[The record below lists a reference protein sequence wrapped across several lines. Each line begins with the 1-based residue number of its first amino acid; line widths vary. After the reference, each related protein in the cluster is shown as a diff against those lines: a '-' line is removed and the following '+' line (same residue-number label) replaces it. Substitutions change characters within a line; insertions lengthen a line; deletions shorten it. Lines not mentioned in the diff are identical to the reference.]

1 MAVWRWS
8 SFAQAPATRL
18 PLLSFIVIVGA
29 LLFIAL
35 FAAAPRAPVHPD
47 KQQRDVERLGETS
60 LFGRHA
66 PKR

>member
-1 MAVWRWS
+1 VWRWS
-8 SFAQAPATRL
+8 SFAQAPAARL
-18 PLLSFIVIVGA
+18 PLLSFIVIVGM

-35 FAAAPRAPVHPD
+35 LAVAPRDPPRASKH
-47 KQQRDVERLGETS
+47 QTDVQSLGETS

>member
-29 LLFIAL
+29 LLVIAL
-35 FAAAPRAPVHPD
+35 FAVAPRAPVHQD
-47 KQQRDVERLGETS
+47 KQQRDVERLGETF